1 MKGVS
6 NVQTHPLDFEE
17 ILVSDFAHSSWA
29 IGKDE
34 TLGSQSFRF
43 DKKALGTLSQ

>member
-6 NVQTHPLDFEE
+6 NVQTHPMDFEE

-34 TLGSQSFRF
+34 TVGSI
-43 DKKALGTLSQ
+43 DSQDPQQPLILDLI